1 MHKDLEDDLYVQFM
15 ANLFSALTT
24 AVLIGSYH
32 IIVHLWGE
40 KMICRS
46 CKTNDVVG
54 EDELC
59 LDCMRLS
66 YGV

>member
-1 MHKDLEDDLYVQFM
+1 
-15 ANLFSALTT
+15 
-24 AVLIGSYH
+24 
-32 IIVHLWGE
+32 
-40 KMICRS
+40 MICRS